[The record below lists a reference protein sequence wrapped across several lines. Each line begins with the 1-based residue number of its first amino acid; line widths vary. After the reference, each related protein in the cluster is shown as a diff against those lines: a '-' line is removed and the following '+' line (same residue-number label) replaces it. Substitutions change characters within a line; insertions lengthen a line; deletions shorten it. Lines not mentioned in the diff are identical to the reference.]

1 MPQPFKLAMVQMRVD
16 GGDPAGNVARALE
29 WIDEAAKNDTQVVLL
44 PECMD
49 LGWTHP
55 SALELAEP
63 IPGGYPCEALSKAA
77 KDHGVYLCVGLTE
90 QAGSQIYNAAVIID
104 PEGNVI
110 LKHRKLNELEIG
122 HAYYAQGDRLNVVE
136 TEFGTFGLMICADG
150 FANGEVLA
158 RSLCYMGADVI
169 LSPCAWARPAD
180 HDNEEDPY
188 GDLWRACY
196 TPVAKGYATAIFG
209 ASCVGWITGGP
220 WEGRKCVGCSLA
232 IGPDGTELFQ
242 GPYGPEAECILYAD
256 ITPVPRPNRGTQWAE
271 ES

>member
-1 MPQPFKLAMVQMRVD
+1 MRVN
-16 GGDPAGNVARALE
+16 GGAKAANLAHALE
-29 WIDEAAKNDTQVVLL
+29 LINEAVENGAEFVLL

-63 IPGGYPCEALSKAA
+63 IPDGQTCQALSKSA
-77 KDHGVYLCVGLTE
+77 KDHGVYLCAGLTE
-90 QAGSQIYNAAVIID
+90 RAGDQVYNAAIIID
-104 PEGNVI
+104 QQGEVI

-150 FANGEVLA
+150 FANGTVLA

-169 LSPCAWARPAD
+169 LSPCAWARPAE
-180 HDNEEDPY
+180 HDNKEDPY
-188 GDLWRACY
+188 GGVWRGCY
-196 TPVAKGYATAIFG
+196 IPVAREYSTAIFG

-220 WEGRKCVGCSLA
+220 WKGRKYVGCSLA
-232 IGPDGTELFQ
+232 IGADGSELFQ

-256 ITPVPRPNRGTQWAE
+256 VKPAPRPGRGTYWAK